1 MTTFEP
7 KLGDPQTTKP
17 LTYKGFVLAFFTG
30 K

>member
-7 KLGDPQTTKP
+7 SLGDPRGANP
-17 LTYKGFVLAFFTG
+17 SNYKGFVLAFFTT